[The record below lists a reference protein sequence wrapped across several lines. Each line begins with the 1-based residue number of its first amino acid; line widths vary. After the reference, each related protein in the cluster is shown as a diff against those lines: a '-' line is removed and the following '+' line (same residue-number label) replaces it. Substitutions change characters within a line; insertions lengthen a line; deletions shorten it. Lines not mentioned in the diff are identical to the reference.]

1 MEYTDVIEW
10 LQDIPGLKLSDE
22 SLHLLASSLYDL
34 IREYEDEAQVLED
47 LQTGLEKI
55 PLDLFRDD
63 GYLCLK
69 TVDGENWIRI
79 ESIEQVRHVSHLEI
93 DLNSGDTLSVNLKS
107 NTVTEALEKVGKL
120 INEQD

>member
-69 TVDGENWIRI
+69 TVDGENGIRI

>member
-10 LQDIPGLKLSDE
+10 LQDIPGLELDDE
-22 SLHLLASSLYDL
+22 SLHLLATSLYDL
-34 IREYEDEAQVLED
+34 IREYEDEAQVWEN
-47 LQTGLEKI
+47 QTIGIEKI

-69 TVDGENWIRI
+69 SSDGENWIRI
-79 ESIEQVRHVSHLEI
+79 ESIEKVRHVSHLEI